1 MKNHLFSLP
10 ILLVFTLLSMP
21 SSLLGQKCQTSE
33 KRASRIAQNPK
44 IAVAMNQINQH
55 TEDWIATQQESVQIR
70 AVETVPVVVHVV
82 WLNSSENISEAQI
95 MSQIDVLNEDFRKLN
110 SNASTTPAAFAAIA
124 ADVEI
129 EFCLAKIDPNGNPT
143 NGITRTQTTINEI
156 GETEFFYSTT
166 GGGHDP
172 WDNTKYINIWI
183 CNQEAGSLGF
193 ATPPG
198 TADPPESDGVV
209 IPSVYFGTIGTAA
222 NSAPNHLG
230 RTATHE
236 IGHYFNLEHIWGPGN
251 GGCNED
257 DFVSDTPNQDVES
270 GGCPTFP
277 FTDNC
282 TSSGS
287 GINFQN
293 YLDYSDD
300 DCMTMFTEGQK
311 MRMLAALN
319 GPRAS
324 LLNSNVCV
332 EVPCTTFGIFYI
344 DTDGD
349 GFGDNNDT
357 GTQYCI
363 GDEPSGYVA
372 NNVDCDDNNNN
383 TDLFVNGNPIV
394 SDLYEWQNIF
404 SIGFVA
410 AAPVGTAP
418 VEFEGYYQV
427 VLEPGFQAIEGSDF
441 TGRIASGCPTSVPLI
456 DNTEEDVWAI
466 EKEESIITSTEN
478 QLRIFPNPLQN
489 ETTFEYALGQAS
501 VVNIVI
507 VDAQGSLIERPLSN
521 QYKDAGVYNLR
532 YNADQLND
540 GIYMILLSTEKGIL
554 TKRMVV
560 VRE

>member
-1 MKNHLFSLP
+1 MKNHLFSLA
-10 ILLVFTLLSMP
+10 ILLVITLLSMP

-33 KRASRIAQNPK
+33 KRAARIAQNPE
-44 IAVAMNQINQH
+44 IAVAMNQINQQ
-55 TEDWIATQQESVQIR
+55 TEDWITAQQVSVQMR

-82 WLNSSENISEAQI
+82 WLDNSENISEAQI

-110 SNASTTPAAFAAIA
+110 SNASTTPAAFAAVA

-129 EFCLAKIDPNGNPT
+129 EFCLAKFDPNGNPT
-143 NGITRTQTTINEI
+143 NGITRTQTTIDEI

-183 CNQEAGSLGF
+183 CNQEEGSLGF

-236 IGHYFNLEHIWGPGN
+236 MGHYFNLEHIWGPGD

-257 DFVSDTPNQDVES
+257 DFVSDTPNQDFES
-270 GGCPTFP
+270 EGCSTFP

-282 TSSGS
+282 TSGGN

-293 YLDYSDD
+293 FLDYSDD

-324 LLNSNVCV
+324 LLNSNVCDAMV
-332 EVPCTTFGIFYI
+332 ATNDLNSFGR
-344 DTDGD
+344 
-349 GFGDNNDT
+349 
-357 GTQYCI
+357 
-363 GDEPSGYVA
+363 
-372 NNVDCDDNNNN
+372 
-383 TDLFVNGNPIV
+383 
-394 SDLYEWQNIF
+394 
-404 SIGFVA
+404 SI
-410 AAPVGTAP
+410 
-418 VEFEGYYQV
+418 
-427 VLEPGFQAIEGSDF
+427 S
-441 TGRIASGCPTSVPLI
+441 
-456 DNTEEDVWAI
+456 
-466 EKEESIITSTEN
+466 
-478 QLRIFPNPLQN
+478 IFPNPVNHLL
-489 ETTFEYALGQAS
+489 TLS
-501 VVNIVI
+501 VVDEFASQELNWELLDV
-507 VDAQGSLIERPLSN
+507 VGKKQLSFSMTEKITLDVAHLP
-521 QYKDAGVYNLR
+521 QGVY
-532 YNADQLND
+532 Y
-540 GIYMILLSTEKGIL
+540 L
-554 TKRMVV
+554 TCLDFPKTVKKIIITK
-560 VRE
+560 